1 MVQLEGFLIRVAD
14 KRLKTDIWPSLSM
27 ENKNASETLALLGKP
42 EEFQGLYY
50 DNGTSLSS

>member
-1 MVQLEGFLIRVAD
+1 
-14 KRLKTDIWPSLSM
+14 M

-42 EEFQGLYY
+42 EEFQPAFY